1 MPFDIGGFIFNGDR
15 IKNDARTGIVTN
27 GLVLHLDAGIP
38 ESYPFSGTS
47 WFDLSGNGN
56 TGTLTNGPTF
66 DSGNGGSIA
75 FDGVNDYVNG
85 PSISSTF
92 TGNMTAEAWIKV
104 TASPSDWVRVVGT
117 GESNGGS
124 INRTFGLWYSVDRRL
139 LWQRYG
145 ATDPSIYPTSPTLSL
160 NTWHHVVATTSGT
173 SHALYLDATSIG
185 TAIAAGPWSV
195 SNQAVTIGFAGFHTY
210 TTSNISNVRLYNRAL
225 STTEITQ
232 NFNAT
237 RTRFGV

>member
-1 MPFDIGGFIFNGDR
+1 MAIRGGPDIVD
-15 IKNDARTGIVTN
+15 D
-27 GLVLHLDAGIP
+27 GLVLALDAGNKK
-38 ESYPFSGTS
+38 SYPGSGTT
-47 WFDLSGNGN
+47 WTDLSGNGN
-56 TGTLTNGPTF
+56 NGTLVNGPTF
-66 DSGNGGSIA
+66 DGANLGSIS

-104 TASPSDWVRVVGT
+104 TASPGDWVRVVGT
-117 GESNGGS
+117 GNSNGAS

-145 ATDPSIYPTSPTLSL
+145 ATDPSIHPTLPTLSL

-173 SHALYLDATSIG
+173 SHALYLDTISIG
-185 TAIAAGPWSV
+185 TATATGPWPV

-225 STTEITQ
+225 TPNEILQ
-232 NFNAT
+232 HFNAT
-237 RTRFGV
+237 RSRFNI